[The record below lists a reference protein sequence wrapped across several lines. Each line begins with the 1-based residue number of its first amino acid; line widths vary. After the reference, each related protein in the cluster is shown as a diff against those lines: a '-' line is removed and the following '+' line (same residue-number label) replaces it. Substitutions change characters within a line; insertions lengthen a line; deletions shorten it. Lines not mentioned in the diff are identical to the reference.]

1 MTEQVNRLSSLL
13 RRGEKKLEKMKEDV
27 LLMERS
33 VEKEDV
39 LLMEKIERSVEKE
52 NESVV
57 KESESVV
64 KEKEEEKHPCCVEI
78 LKGEERVEALEGDPI
93 AKEGMLT
100 VILRSS
106 EDDSKCEA
114 VRLPRVSVSGCNEY

>member
-13 RRGEKKLEKMKEDV
+13 RRGEKKLEKMKEG
-27 LLMERS
+27 
-33 VEKEDV
+33 V
-39 LLMEKIERSVEKE
+39 LLMEKSESIMKE

-57 KESESVV
+57 RENESVVRENESVV
-64 KEKEEEKHPCCVEI
+64 KEKEEEKRPCCVEI
-78 LKGEERVEALEGDPI
+78 LKGEERVEALEGDPL

-106 EDDSKCEA
+106 EDDNKREA
-114 VRLPRVSVSGCNEY
+114 VRLPRVSVSECNE

>member
-33 VEKEDV
+33 ESESVVKEK
-39 LLMEKIERSVEKE
+39 
-52 NESVV
+52 SVV

-64 KEKEEEKHPCCVEI
+64 KEKEEEKRPCCVEI

-106 EDDSKCEA
+106 EDDSKREA
-114 VRLPRVSVSGCNEY
+114 VRLPRVSVSDSCEY

>member
-33 VEKEDV
+33 
-39 LLMEKIERSVEKE
+39 
-52 NESVV
+52 ESVV

-64 KEKEEEKHPCCVEI
+64 KEKEEEKRPCCVEI

-106 EDDSKCEA
+106 EDDSKREA

>member
-1 MTEQVNRLSSLL
+1 MTEQMNRLSSLL

-33 VEKEDV
+33 EK
-39 LLMEKIERSVEKE
+39 
-52 NESVV
+52 ESVV

-64 KEKEEEKHPCCVEI
+64 KEKEEEKRPCCVEI

-106 EDDSKCEA
+106 EDDSKREA
-114 VRLPRVSVSGCNEY
+114 VRLPRVSVRDSCEY

>member
-33 VEKEDV
+33 E
-39 LLMEKIERSVEKE
+39 S
-52 NESVV
+52 ESVV

-64 KEKEEEKHPCCVEI
+64 KEKEEEKRPCCVEI
-78 LKGEERVEALEGDPI
+78 LKGEERMEALEGDPI

-106 EDDSKCEA
+106 EDDSKREA

>member
-13 RRGEKKLEKMKEDV
+13 RRGEKKLEKMKEDA

-33 VEKEDV
+33 EKES
-39 LLMEKIERSVEKE
+39 I
-52 NESVV
+52 V

-106 EDDSKCEA
+106 EDDSKREA

>member
-39 LLMEKIERSVEKE
+39 LLMERSEKE
-52 NESVV
+52 SAV

-64 KEKEEEKHPCCVEI
+64 KEKEEEKRPCCVEI

-106 EDDSKCEA
+106 EDDSKREA
-114 VRLPRVSVSGCNEY
+114 VRLPRVSVRDCNEY

>member
-33 VEKEDV
+33 E
-39 LLMEKIERSVEKE
+39 S
-52 NESVV
+52 ESVV

-64 KEKEEEKHPCCVEI
+64 KEKEEEKRPCCVEI

-106 EDDSKCEA
+106 EDDSKREA

>member
-13 RRGEKKLEKMKEDV
+13 RRGEKKLEKMKEG
-27 LLMERS
+27 
-33 VEKEDV
+33 V
-39 LLMEKIERSVEKE
+39 LLMEKSESIMKE

-57 KESESVV
+57 RENESVV
-64 KEKEEEKHPCCVEI
+64 KEKEEEKRPCCVEI
-78 LKGEERVEALEGDPI
+78 LKGEERVEALEGDPL

-106 EDDSKCEA
+106 EDDNKREA
-114 VRLPRVSVSGCNEY
+114 VRLPRVSVSDCNE

>member
-33 VEKEDV
+33 
-39 LLMEKIERSVEKE
+39 
-52 NESVV
+52 ESVV

-64 KEKEEEKHPCCVEI
+64 KEKEEEKRPCCVEI

-93 AKEGMLT
+93 AKQGMLT

-106 EDDSKCEA
+106 EDDSKREA
-114 VRLPRVSVSGCNEY
+114 VRLPRVSVSDSCEY

>member
-33 VEKEDV
+33 
-39 LLMEKIERSVEKE
+39 
-52 NESVV
+52 
-57 KESESVV
+57 ESESVV
-64 KEKEEEKHPCCVEI
+64 KEKEEEKRPCCVEI

-106 EDDSKCEA
+106 EDDSKREA
-114 VRLPRVSVSGCNEY
+114 VRLPRVSVRDCNEY

>member
-33 VEKEDV
+33 E
-39 LLMEKIERSVEKE
+39 S
-52 NESVV
+52 ESVV

-64 KEKEEEKHPCCVEI
+64 KEKEEEKRPCCVEI

-106 EDDSKCEA
+106 EDDSKREA
-114 VRLPRVSVSGCNEY
+114 VRLPRVSVRDCNEY

>member
-33 VEKEDV
+33 E
-39 LLMEKIERSVEKE
+39 S
-52 NESVV
+52 ESVL
-57 KESESVV
+57 KEKSVV
-64 KEKEEEKHPCCVEI
+64 KEKEEEKRPCCVEI

-106 EDDSKCEA
+106 EDDSKREA
-114 VRLPRVSVSGCNEY
+114 VRLPRVSVSDSCEY

>member
-13 RRGEKKLEKMKEDV
+13 RRGEKKLEKMKEG
-27 LLMERS
+27 
-33 VEKEDV
+33 V
-39 LLMEKIERSVEKE
+39 LLMEKSESIMKE

-57 KESESVV
+57 RENESVV
-64 KEKEEEKHPCCVEI
+64 KEKEEEKRPCCVEI
-78 LKGEERVEALEGDPI
+78 LKGEERVEALEGDPL

-106 EDDSKCEA
+106 EDDNKREA
-114 VRLPRVSVSGCNEY
+114 VRLPRVSVSECNE

>member
-33 VEKEDV
+33 EK
-39 LLMEKIERSVEKE
+39 
-52 NESVV
+52 ESVV

-64 KEKEEEKHPCCVEI
+64 KEKEEEKRPCFVEI

-106 EDDSKCEA
+106 EDDSKREA
-114 VRLPRVSVSGCNEY
+114 VRLPRVSVSDSCEY

>member
-33 VEKEDV
+33 EK
-39 LLMEKIERSVEKE
+39 
-52 NESVV
+52 ESVV

-64 KEKEEEKHPCCVEI
+64 KEKEEEKRPCCVEI

-106 EDDSKCEA
+106 EDDSKREA
-114 VRLPRVSVSGCNEY
+114 VRLPRVSVSGSCEY

>member
-33 VEKEDV
+33 EK
-39 LLMEKIERSVEKE
+39 
-52 NESVV
+52 ESVV
-57 KESESVV
+57 KENKSVV
-64 KEKEEEKHPCCVEI
+64 KEKEEEKRPCCVEI
-78 LKGEERVEALEGDPI
+78 LKGEERVEALDGDPI

-106 EDDSKCEA
+106 EDDSKREA
-114 VRLPRVSVSGCNEY
+114 VRLPRVSVRGCNEY

>member
-33 VEKEDV
+33 
-39 LLMEKIERSVEKE
+39 
-52 NESVV
+52 
-57 KESESVV
+57 ESESVV
-64 KEKEEEKHPCCVEI
+64 KEKNVVKEKEEEKRPCCVEI

-106 EDDSKCEA
+106 EDDSKREA
-114 VRLPRVSVSGCNEY
+114 VRLPRVSVRDSCEY

>member
-33 VEKEDV
+33 E
-39 LLMEKIERSVEKE
+39 S
-52 NESVV
+52 ESVV

-64 KEKEEEKHPCCVEI
+64 KEKEEEKRPCCVEI

-106 EDDSKCEA
+106 EDDSKREA
-114 VRLPRVSVSGCNEY
+114 VRLPRVSVRGCNEY

>member
-33 VEKEDV
+33 
-39 LLMEKIERSVEKE
+39 E

-64 KEKEEEKHPCCVEI
+64 KEKEEEKRPCCVEI

-106 EDDSKCEA
+106 EDDSKREA

>member
-33 VEKEDV
+33 E
-39 LLMEKIERSVEKE
+39 S
-52 NESVV
+52 ESVV
-57 KESESVV
+57 KESESAV
-64 KEKEEEKHPCCVEI
+64 KEKEEEKRPCCVEI

-106 EDDSKCEA
+106 EDDSKREA
-114 VRLPRVSVSGCNEY
+114 VRLPRVSVSDSCEY

>member
-33 VEKEDV
+33 EK
-39 LLMEKIERSVEKE
+39 
-52 NESVV
+52 ESVV

-64 KEKEEEKHPCCVEI
+64 KEKEEEKRPCCVEI

-106 EDDSKCEA
+106 EDDSKREA
-114 VRLPRVSVSGCNEY
+114 VRLPRMSVSDSCEY

>member
-33 VEKEDV
+33 
-39 LLMEKIERSVEKE
+39 
-52 NESVV
+52 ESVV

-64 KEKEEEKHPCCVEI
+64 KEKEEEKRPCCVEI

-106 EDDSKCEA
+106 EDDSKREA
-114 VRLPRVSVSGCNEY
+114 VRLPRVSVRDCNEY

>member
-33 VEKEDV
+33 EK
-39 LLMEKIERSVEKE
+39 
-52 NESVV
+52 ESVV

-64 KEKEEEKHPCCVEI
+64 KEKEEEKRPCCVEI

-106 EDDSKCEA
+106 EDDSKREA
-114 VRLPRVSVSGCNEY
+114 VRLPRVSVRGCNEY

>member
-33 VEKEDV
+33 EK
-39 LLMEKIERSVEKE
+39 
-52 NESVV
+52 ESVV

-64 KEKEEEKHPCCVEI
+64 KEKEEEKRPCCVEI

-106 EDDSKCEA
+106 EDDSKREA
-114 VRLPRVSVSGCNEY
+114 VRLPRVSVSDSCEY